1 MDFSILNLKDLSSLS
16 GCARLSVGVEMNP
29 AVKNLLEQL
38 LRDIEACR
46 KGDLPT
52 MAALHMMSARIRAA
66 LKELPCAP
74 SASAKPKV

>member
-1 MDFSILNLKDLSSLS
+1 VKMD
-16 GCARLSVGVEMNP
+16 P

-66 LKELPCAP
+66 LKEPACVP
-74 SASAKPKV
+74 SANEKPKA

>member
-1 MDFSILNLKDLSSLS
+1 MD
-16 GCARLSVGVEMNP
+16 P

-66 LKELPCAP
+66 LKESTCVP
-74 SASAKPKV
+74 SANEKPKA